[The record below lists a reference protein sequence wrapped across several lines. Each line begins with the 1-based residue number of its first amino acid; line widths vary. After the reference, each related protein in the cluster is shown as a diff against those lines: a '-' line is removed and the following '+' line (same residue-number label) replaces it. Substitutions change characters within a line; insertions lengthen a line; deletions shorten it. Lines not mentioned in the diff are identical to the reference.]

1 MRRKIDWEE
10 ILVARKTIKRK
21 PKRENSSKELS
32 ESIIRLR
39 GLEGRAKK
47 LKQKLIG
54 LKSKS
59 KFRWG
64 WRIWLEDLKVKKDWF
79 FY

>member
-1 MRRKIDWEE
+1 MLVERR
-10 ILVARKTIKRK
+10 TIKRK
-21 PKRENSSKELS
+21 PKRENPCKGLCKT
-32 ESIIRLR
+32 IIRLR

-59 KFRWG
+59 KFR
-64 WRIWLEDLKVKKDWF
+64 
-79 FY
+79 